1 MRIVNLTKI
10 AFGNGFQPLLSETKS
25 EVLPIRRPE
34 IFNKSINLFKITN
47 ILFKNLLIVLNN

>member
-10 AFGNGFQPLLSETKS
+10 AFGNGFEPLLSEQKS

-34 IFNKSINLFKITN
+34 IFNKSINLLQITN
-47 ILFKNLLIVLNN
+47 IFFQKVAYCFK